1 MAKIVV
7 VGSANTDMTIRSEK
21 IPAPGET
28 VVGGVFASAPG
39 GKGANQAVAAARA
52 GGAVTFVARVGADSL
67 GEAAI
72 KGYERDG
79 IDVSKIVRDPAN
91 ATGVALIMVDATG
104 QNSIS
109 VASGANF
116 ALSPE
121 DVEAASDAIQNAD
134 VVVCQLETPI
144 PTVERAAQLAADAG
158 VPFILD
164 PAPAPSAPLPESLL
178 KLTTIVKPN
187 ELEASALTGI
197 AVTDEAS
204 AFVAA
209 EKLLAAGVKLAIVTL
224 GAAGAVMASS
234 DGKRSTCPPRPAN
247 AVDSTAAGDA
257 WTGAFAVALAEG
269 RSPEDAAEFAT
280 KAAAISVTRPGAQPS
295 LATRAEIDS
304 FNA

>member
-67 GEAAI
+67 GEEAI

-91 ATGVALIMVDATG
+91 ATGVALIMVDASG

-204 AFVAA
+204 ARAAA
-209 EKLLAAGVKLAIVTL
+209 EKLARRAPSWRRATANGRRVLRGPRTPSI
-224 GAAGAVMASS
+224 
-234 DGKRSTCPPRPAN
+234 RPPP
-247 AVDSTAAGDA
+247 
-257 WTGAFAVALAEG
+257 
-269 RSPEDAAEFAT
+269 
-280 KAAAISVTRPGAQPS
+280 
-295 LATRAEIDS
+295 ATRGPAPLPWRLRKDVLRKTPPNS
-304 FNA
+304 RRKRRRLA